1 MLSWRWGGA
10 ALVTALVAAVALHW
24 AGDGNQRD
32 EVDAAPVP
40 ENTGLVL
47 AGYLEATGVDPKR
60 CEARCVAMRLE
71 STPTVHRAELDAEG
85 RFLLTGLEDTDYRVE
100 ITVRGNPALVLGRV
114 DFARPGGDELMIL
127 ADPMVLFGPAAS
139 RDPDR

>member
-1 MLSWRWGGA
+1 
-10 ALVTALVAAVALHW
+10 LVTALVAAVALLW
-24 AGDGNQRD
+24 AGDGSQRV

-40 ENTGLVL
+40 VITGLVL
-47 AGYLEATGVDPKR
+47 AGYLEATGVDPRR

-85 RFLLTGLEDTDYRVE
+85 RFVLTGLADVDYRVE
-100 ITVRGNPALVLGRV
+100 ITARGNPALVLGRV
-114 DFARPGGDELMIL
+114 DFVRPGGDELVIQ
-127 ADPMVLFGPAAS
+127 ADPMVLFGPEAS